1 MSRTKAQ
8 KAAFT
13 ATRMRMVLIGALTLV
28 LLVMSAGFYL
38 AYSALKTTAAN
49 VADVQSAAASV
60 DADLRNLVKL
70 ESDMKR
76 YADVVEKTQNIV
88 PDSIKYMYQDQIIKD
103 MTAMAGNAGVTV
115 TAFDFGTSSADGT
128 ANSGTAP
135 PTATIPAPGADGSTD
150 VTTTPETTEAA
161 PAAAAP
167 AIQSI
172 FISISLRDTTY
183 ENLLRFI
190 YLIENNVSRM
200 QISQLTLSPG
210 TNGMASIDALEV
222 EMYVR

>member
-1 MSRTKAQ
+1 MSRTKVQ

-38 AYSALKTTAAN
+38 AYSALKTTAVN
-49 VADVQSAAASV
+49 IADVQSAAASA

-88 PDSIKYMYQDQIIKD
+88 SDSIKYMYQDQIIKD

-161 PAAAAP
+161 PA
-167 AIQSI
+167 IQSI

-210 TNGMASIDALEV
+210 TNGMVSIDALEV